1 MAVLGIDIGGTG
13 IKGALV
19 DVESGELLSERRR
32 LLTPEGGKPE
42 DVAAVVKILA
52 ESFNY
57 QGPIGC
63 GFPSVVL
70 HGVAMTAANISKEWI
85 GTDVNSLLSKATG
98 CPVYTLNDADAA
110 GIAEMNF
117 GVGRDVEKGVVLLLT
132 LGTGIGSVLFSDRT
146 LVPNLEFGHLL
157 IRGKDAEFRASDAAR
172 KKKRL
177 SWKKYA
183 KRLQEYLDEMEK
195 LFWPDMIVIGG
206 GLSKNFE
213 RFAPYLSVR
222 AKIVPAQL
230 LNQAGIVGAAVYASQ
245 QKL

>member
-172 KKKRL
+172 QKKRL